1 MQCLL
6 EVSQSYVELSQVH
19 QYPKHST
26 ALPKFHLQLKHVVS
40 LTKSRHWCMRPGTY
54 PTADDQ
60 PRSSNASR
68 RRQFVEK
75 QKAKRV
81 GKKMGKKEAE
91 GDAES

>member
-1 MQCLL
+1 
-6 EVSQSYVELSQVH
+6 
-19 QYPKHST
+19 
-26 ALPKFHLQLKHVVS
+26 
-40 LTKSRHWCMRPGTY
+40 MRPGTY

-68 RRQFVEK
+68 REQFVEK
-75 QKAKRV
+75 KKAKRV